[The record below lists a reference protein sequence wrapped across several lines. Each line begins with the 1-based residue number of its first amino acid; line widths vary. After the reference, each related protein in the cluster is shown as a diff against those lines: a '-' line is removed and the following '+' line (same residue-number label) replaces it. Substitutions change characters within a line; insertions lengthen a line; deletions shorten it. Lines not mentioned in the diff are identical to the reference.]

1 MEPLILIDKEIETK
15 FAKYI
20 VDMDFAQLA
29 DLLDDN
35 GEYNIQDNN
44 LQTIDVNKDQ
54 FLAWITDKRKEVSAL
69 EYYFDQCLYC
79 KIGNPVVMFNNG
91 DFPREIL
98 DSSEQSKT
106 GLMLNAQDNK
116 INVVRFCYTLLNTE
130 NKYQFEIH
138 ASVVKEY
145 MGGNFADFSVDDYVA
160 AYNECKK
167 LGLIKCLKG
176 DKEY

>member
-69 EYYFDQCLYC
+69 GYYFDQCLYC

-106 GLMLNAQDNK
+106 GLMLNVRDNK

-130 NKYQFEIH
+130 NKSQFEIDVQVLKTYLGIRSENCSIDEH
-138 ASVVKEY
+138 LQ
-145 MGGNFADFSVDDYVA
+145 
-160 AYNECKK
+160 AYHECVK
-167 LGLIKCLKG
+167 LGLIKKFRG
-176 DKEY
+176 DRE